1 MKFFNET
8 SEEFVSASTDS
19 HLKMW
24 KLNEGQCIRS
34 FTGHVNEKNFVG
46 LETHNGYIV
55 TGSENNTCY
64 LYTNELSKP
73 ILNYKFDD
81 G

>member
-1 MKFFNET
+1 
-8 SEEFVSASTDS
+8 
-19 HLKMW
+19 MW

-34 FTGHVNEKNFVG
+34 FTGHLNEKNFVG

-64 LYTNELSKP
+64 LYCNELSKP

-81 G
+81 GIKKIF